1 MPCGNAALLN
11 QLFAK
16 NCENRIVKYSV
27 SPPQAAARRK
37 LILNPEASLKM
48 FPETGKSSDVAMAE

>member
-1 MPCGNAALLN
+1 MPLGDAAPLN

-27 SPPQAAARRK
+27 SPQQAAALRK

-48 FPETGKSSDVAMAE
+48 FPEIRKSSDAAMAQ